1 MPETSA
7 REAEIAIEQQHVDLV
22 YARLTEVRAETEA
35 LRDRGYELAHGA
47 GKEAIFEQAQMLLER
62 DVMVQHANKML
73 HTLDAE
79 HEGLVFGRLDL
90 GNATARGETLYIG
103 RLGLRDTNFDNLVL
117 DWRAPASAA
126 FYQATAEEP
135 MDVLRRRVIRCS
147 QEKVL
152 DIDDDV
158 LTPDALTDDITVIG
172 EGALMAA
179 LGRARGDTMRDIVAT
194 IQREQDEAIRA
205 PSAGVTQITGGPG
218 TGKTAVALHRAAYLL
233 YRNRRQMTGAGVLV
247 IGPSPVF
254 TNYISRVL
262 PSMGEDSVDLRALGE
277 ILDGETATHTDTAPV
292 AVIKGSPRML
302 RLLRKAT
309 RQTPPE
315 VPTELRLVY
324 RGEVLKLAGPELE
337 QVRKA
342 VLRKG
347 GMPNR
352 SRVDAAEALLEALW
366 RRAESYAADDERTA
380 SPPHSVTAPAA
391 TGDRAAGD
399 RAGGGRAAGTR
410 AKFSAAHDELVT
422 ELGERMEF
430 HRFLVDWWPVLTPSS
445 VLDSLGDRARLATCA
460 GRSLTNTELTLLSQ
474 SFTTRQER
482 GSSVADIALLDELR
496 VLLGEPR
503 RRRRQAEDDGTI
515 RNAEGRVRP
524 RHYDEYAH
532 IVLDEAQ
539 DLSPMQWRMI
549 GRRGRYA
556 SWTIVGDPMQS
567 SWPDPAEAEEARDT
581 ALRTVRTRREFA
593 LRTNYRNSAEIFSLA
608 ADVLGKLATAED
620 LPIAVRKTGFAPSV
634 VTTTQPELP
643 EAARTA
649 ARDLL
654 GLVDGT
660 VGVITA
666 MDRRDSVASWLASI
680 EADRLRVVG
689 SLEAKGLEYD
699 GVLVIGPE
707 EILTESIADTGR
719 RALYVAL
726 TRATQRL
733 TVLATTSNWITG

>member
-22 YARLTEVRAETEA
+22 YARLAEVRAETEA

-90 GNATARGETLYIG
+90 GNAKGRGETLYIG

-117 DWRAPASAA
+117 DWRAPASSA

-158 LTPDALTDDITVIG
+158 LIPDALTEDITVIG

-205 PSAGVTQITGGPG
+205 PSAGVTLITGGPG

-277 ILDGETATHTDTAPV
+277 ILDGEQAAYTDTAPV

-309 RQTPPE
+309 RQMPPD
-315 VPTELRLVY
+315 VPTELRVVY
-324 RGEVLKLAGPELE
+324 KGEVLKLVGPELE

-342 VLRKG
+342 VLRRG

-366 RRAESYAADDERTA
+366 RKAESYAADDQN
-380 SPPHSVTAPAA
+380 TAP
-391 TGDRAAGD
+391 R
-399 RAGGGRAAGTR
+399 GGRG
-410 AKFSAAHDELVT
+410 KFSAAHDELVT
-422 ELGERMEF
+422 DLGERMEF
-430 HRFLVDWWPVLTPSS
+430 HRFLVRWWPALTPNG
-445 VLDSLGDRARLATCA
+445 VLDSLADPARLAACA
-460 GRSLTNTELTLLSQ
+460 GRTLTPTELKLLAE
-474 SFTTRQER
+474 SFARRADR

-503 RRRRQAEDDGTI
+503 HRPRRSEDDN
-515 RNAEGRVRP
+515 RNGEVRIRP

-549 GRRGRYA
+549 GRRGKYA

-567 SWPDPAEAEEARDT
+567 SWPDPEEAREARDA
-581 ALRTVRTRREFA
+581 ALRTIRTRREFT
-593 LRTNYRNSAEIFSLA
+593 LRTNYRNSAEIFALA
-608 ADVLGKLATAED
+608 ADVLGTLANADD
-620 LPIAVRKTGFAPSV
+620 LPIAVRKTGFTPVINTVNAERLPSS
-634 VTTTQPELP
+634 TRE
-643 EAARTA
+643 A

-654 GLVDGT
+654 GVVEGT

-666 MDRRDSVASWLASI
+666 MDRRDEVASWLAGV
-680 EADRLRVVG
+680 ADDRLRVVG
-689 SLEAKGLEYD
+689 SLDAKGLEYD
-699 GVLVIGPE
+699 GVLLVGPE
-707 EILTESIADTGR
+707 EILGESMADTGR
-719 RALYVAL
+719 RTLYVAL

-733 TVLATTSNWITG
+733 TVLATTSAWLS